1 MSISESAYRRELACP
16 FSGDSII
23 LIDTPML
30 LPKRFISHLVGT
42 AVFSLSLATGHA
54 QKADEKLSIVV
65 IPKGTTHVF
74 WKAVQAGAQEGAKE
88 AGVEMVWK
96 GPLKEDDRA
105 QQIAIVE
112 QFVSEGVGGIVLAP
126 LDDTALKRPVSA
138 AMAKGIPVVI
148 MDSALK
154 GEPGKDFVSTVST
167 NNHRGGE
174 MAGEE
179 LGKILGG
186 KGKVVLLRYQE
197 GSAST
202 GQREAGFLEAI
213 KKFPDIQV
221 ILDNRYSGA
230 TASEAQSTALNILDK
245 LKEADG
251 IFCPNES
258 STFGML
264 LALKQ
269 NNLATNKKLVGF
281 DTSPPLID
289 ALKKGEIQA
298 LVAQNPKKM
307 GHEAVK
313 ALVAKMKGETVP
325 TVVDSGAAVI
335 TKENMDTPEIQ
346 ALLK

>member
-1 MSISESAYRRELACP
+1 MH
-16 FSGDSII
+16 F
-23 LIDTPML
+23 
-30 LPKRFISHLVGT
+30 KK
-42 AVFSLSLATGHA
+42 SLFLTCSLAIIALGSVQA
-54 QKADEKLSIVV
+54 ESKKIAV

-74 WKAVQAGAQEGAKE
+74 WKSVEAGAREGAKE
-88 AGVEMVWK
+88 TGLEMIWK

-105 QQIAIVE
+105 QQIQVVE

-126 LDDTALKRPVSA
+126 LDAVALKRPAGA
-138 AMAKGIPVVI
+138 AMQKGIPVVI

-154 GEPGKDFVSTVST
+154 GEVGKDFFSTVST

-202 GQREAGFLEAI
+202 GEREAGFLEAI

-258 STFGML
+258 STFGLL

-269 NNLATNKKLVGF
+269 NNLADKKKLVGF
-281 DTSPPLID
+281 DTSPPLLD
-289 ALKKGEIQA
+289 GLKKGEIQA

-307 GHEAVK
+307 GREAVK
-313 ALVAKMKGETVP
+313 TLAAKMKGEEVP
-325 TVVDSGAAVI
+325 PVIDSGAVVV

>member
-1 MSISESAYRRELACP
+1 MPPILHPSLPLRTLNSMKIACLIQDTCWVEFRLRRRGRHC
-16 FSGDSII
+16 I
-23 LIDTPML
+23 
-30 LPKRFISHLVGT
+30 
-42 AVFSLSLATGHA
+42 
-54 QKADEKLSIVV
+54 
-65 IPKGTTHVF
+65 
-74 WKAVQAGAQEGAKE
+74 
-88 AGVEMVWK
+88 
-96 GPLKEDDRA
+96 
-105 QQIAIVE
+105 
-112 QFVSEGVGGIVLAP
+112 LAP

-167 NNHRGGE
+167 NNYHGGE

-179 LGKILGG
+179 LGKRLGG
-186 KGKVVLLRYQE
+186 KGKVVLLRSMK
-197 GSAST
+197 GSGST
-202 GQREAGFLEAI
+202 NQREAGFLDAI

-221 ILDNRYSGA
+221 ILDNRYSGT
-230 TASEAQSTALNILDK
+230 TASDAQSTALNILDK

-251 IFCPNES
+251 IFCPNEP

-269 NNLATNKKLVGF
+269 NNMADKVKLVGF

-289 ALKKGEIQA
+289 ALKKGEIPA
-298 LVAQNPKKM
+298 LIAQNPKKM

-325 TVVDSGAAVI
+325 TTIDSGAAVV
-335 TKENMDTPEIQ
+335 TKENLDTPQIQ